1 MNEKKKITKREQ
13 VNRDMI
19 ENKIYI
25 HVYKYKDSIGTRE
38 VASLLHHF
46 DLRVNMIQLCL
57 FSEQ

>member
-25 HVYKYKDSIGTRE
+25 HVYEYKDSIGTRE
-38 VASLLHHF
+38 VASLIL
-46 DLRVNMIQLCL
+46 I
-57 FSEQ
+57 

>member
-25 HVYKYKDSIGTRE
+25 HVHVYKYKDSIGTRE
-38 VASLLHHF
+38 VASLIL
-46 DLRVNMIQLCL
+46 I
-57 FSEQ
+57 